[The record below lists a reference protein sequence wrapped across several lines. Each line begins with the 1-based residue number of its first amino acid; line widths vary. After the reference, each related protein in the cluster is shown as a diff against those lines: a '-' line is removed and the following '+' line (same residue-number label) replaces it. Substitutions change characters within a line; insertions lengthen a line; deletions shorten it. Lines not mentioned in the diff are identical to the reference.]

1 VIDNRYYNG
10 ENKEDGEEGRR
21 VSHALCGD
29 KEGRV
34 GQHLK
39 HGETRLSKRADG
51 WRYRSI
57 YDGRR
62 REVPEDAEDLLL

>member
-1 VIDNRYYNG
+1 MNRYYYG
-10 ENKEDGEEGRR
+10 ENKEDGEEGRS

-39 HGETRLSKRADG
+39 HGEARLSKRANG
-51 WRYRSI
+51 WRHRSI

-62 REVPEDAEDLLL
+62 REVPEDAEDLLF

>member
-1 VIDNRYYNG
+1 VSDIRYYYG
-10 ENKEDGEEGRR
+10 ENKEDGEEGRS

-34 GQHLK
+34 GQHRK
-39 HGETRLSKRADG
+39 YGEARLSKRADG
-51 WRYRSI
+51 WGHRSI